1 MLYPETCTTL
11 GRWNHK
17 PASLPCPGCSLSG
30 AWLQWTSALYA
41 CPVGPSSAFSNSYL
55 PPLVDQLQQR
65 GPTFSD
71 TPVTSHCEHR
81 LEGSLC
87 PQKHAQAKCL
97 EPVRPAGELTSPGA
111 ILSWTSIVHWWVN
124 APLPQLA
131 RWDNFKAASTQS
143 SGALGGAK
151 PHWPLM

>member
-87 PQKHAQAKCL
+87 PQKHAQATCL

-131 RWDNFKAASTQS
+131 GGTTSKLLPHNL
-143 SGALGGAK
+143 LG
-151 PHWPLM
+151 PLVELSPIGP